1 MVKNDLVYDHNH
13 KYPHETEVYD
23 FLQKSCPQEEFTYRW
38 INIENSKN
46 RLKNG
51 IVPSFSDKFSNR
63 CWVEKVVN
71 EISLRNT
78 RFFFFSTF
86 SLNNLYLPSINH
98 LNSQDIDRLTWRMV
112 ELDYVRLI
120 EGSGGTVV
128 NRLDVPVKSSRFSK
142 MESHPS
148 KESHLSF
155 AESLFRE
162 VTTNPKWGFLRF

>member
-1 MVKNDLVYDHNH
+1 M
-13 KYPHETEVYD
+13 
-23 FLQKSCPQEEFTYRW
+23 
-38 INIENSKN
+38 
-46 RLKNG
+46 
-51 IVPSFSDKFSNR
+51 
-63 CWVEKVVN
+63 
-71 EISLRNT
+71 
-78 RFFFFSTF
+78 
-86 SLNNLYLPSINH
+86 PSINH